1 MESRDLYWLCFL
13 QRMFLQNIVSYGKE
27 KIQRESDMPENTTN
41 EILFMQLVMQNQ
53 QIAMMSMGKLKHPV
67 TDKVERNLE
76 LAKISIDTL
85 DMLKVKTKGN
95 LSDYEEKFLDEVIR
109 ELKLNYVEE
118 ANKDQDGKQK
128 KEESNEEKKEEK

>member
-1 MESRDLYWLCFL
+1 
-13 QRMFLQNIVSYGKE
+13 MFLQNIVSYGKE
-27 KIQRESDMPENTTN
+27 IILRENDMQQNSTN

-53 QIAMMSMGKLKHPV
+53 QIAIMSMGKLKHPV
-67 TDKVERNLE
+67 TDKIERNLE

-95 LSDYEEKFLDEVIR
+95 LSEYEEKFLEEVIR

-118 ANKDQDGKQK
+118 VNKDKSSKPDNA
-128 KEESNEEKKEEK
+128 KEEVSKEEKKEEK

>member
-1 MESRDLYWLCFL
+1 MEH
-13 QRMFLQNIVSYGKE
+13 N
-27 KIQRESDMPENTTN
+27 TN

-53 QIAMMSMGKLKHPV
+53 QIAIMSMGKLKHPV
-67 TDKVERNLE
+67 TDKIERNLE

-95 LSDYEEKFLDEVIR
+95 LSEYEGKFLDEVIR

-118 ANKDQDGKQK
+118 VNKDQGKGEREMGE
-128 KEESNEEKKEEK
+128 KENKEEKKEEK